1 MKTCK
6 RLQFLGFP
14 WGFRRVAVGIELVT
28 GLCLLGFFNGPYIY
42 IYIYICVFGVSCWGY
57 LKDGEFYESNWMHR
71 PFVSKLHD

>member
-42 IYIYICVFGVSCWGY
+42 IYIYMCVWG
-57 LKDGEFYESNWMHR
+57 LLLGLFEGW
-71 PFVSKLHD
+71 